1 MKLVSGN
8 QDLNHEELAVLCA
21 DIYNYSKLTEAD
33 QDSTHSNLKD
43 RLSLVKTMIVRNN
56 GTINRLIG
64 DSVLATFRG
73 VSDAVYA
80 AAEIHAAS
88 HKHNFKLNID
98 NQLMYRIGI
107 TYGDVIFD
115 TEEPY
120 GNIVNL
126 AARIEGLVEPGGIYI
141 TERAIEELDTTLPFR
156 VVYRG
161 KLRVKNINTPVIVN
175 EIILNKPISYNRPKD
190 IQFFRNIDTR
200 MLFIISLLI
209 LSIAIVIFVFSMGIL
224 FSVESML

>member
-1 MKLVSGN
+1 MKLVTKN
-8 QDLNHEELAVLCA
+8 EQLNHEQLAVLCA
-21 DIYNYSKLTEAD
+21 DIYNYSKLTEVNEDA
-33 QDSTHSNLKD
+33 THKNLKN
-43 RLSLVKTMIVRNN
+43 RLNIVENMIVRNN
-56 GTINRLIG
+56 GSVNRLIG
-64 DSVLATFRG
+64 DSVLATFRS

-88 HKHNFKLNID
+88 HKHNFSLNID

-126 AARIEGLVEPGGIYI
+126 ASRIEGLVEPGGIYI
-141 TERAIEELDTTLPFR
+141 TEYAIEQLDTTLPFR
-156 VVYRG
+156 IVYRG
-161 KLRVKNINTPVIVN
+161 KLRVKNIIKPVIVN
-175 EIILNKPISYNRPKD
+175 EIILNKPISYKAPKD
-190 IQFFRNIDTR
+190 FQFLRNIDTR
-200 MLFIISLLI
+200 LLFIISLLI

>member
-1 MKLVSGN
+1 MKLVSPN
-8 QDLNHEELAVLCA
+8 EELNHKKLAVLCA
-21 DIYNYSKLTEAD
+21 DIYNYSKLTEENEDA
-33 QDSTHSNLKD
+33 THSSLKQ
-43 RLSLVKTMIVRNN
+43 RLSIVETMITRNT
-56 GTINRLIG
+56 GTVNRLIG
-64 DSVLATFRG
+64 DSVLATFQS

-88 HKHNFKLNID
+88 HKHNFKLNVD

-107 TYGDVIFD
+107 TYGEVIFD

-126 AARIEGLVEPGGIYI
+126 ASRIEGLVEPGGIYI
-141 TERAIEELDTTLPFR
+141 TERAIKDLDTTLPFR
-156 VVYRG
+156 IVYRG
-161 KLRVKNINTPVIVN
+161 KLRVKNIVEPVIVN
-175 EIILNKPISYNRPKD
+175 EIILNKPISYKTPKD
-190 IQFFRNIDTR
+190 LQFLRAIDTR

-209 LSIAIVIFVFSMGIL
+209 LTIAIVIFVFSMGIL

>member
-1 MKLVSGN
+1 MKLVTN
-8 QDLNHEELAVLCA
+8 NRELNHKTLAVLCA
-21 DIYNYSKLTEAD
+21 DIYNYSKLTEENEEA
-33 QDSTHSNLKD
+33 THNNLKS
-43 RLSLVKTMIVRNN
+43 RLDIVEDIILRNN
-56 GTINRLIG
+56 GSVNRLIG
-64 DSVLATFRG
+64 DSLLSTFAR

-80 AAEIHAAS
+80 AAEINAAS
-88 HKHNFKLNID
+88 HKHNFNLNID

-126 AARIEGLVEPGGIYI
+126 ASRIEGLVEPGGIYI
-141 TERAIEELDTTLPFR
+141 TQNAIQQLETTLPFR
-156 VVYRG
+156 IVYRG
-161 KLRVKNINTPVIVN
+161 KLKVKNIVEPVVVN
-175 EIILNKPISYNRPKD
+175 EIILNKPISYKAPKD
-190 IQFFRNIDTR
+190 FQFLRNIDSR

-209 LSIAIVIFVFSMGIL
+209 LSIAIVIFIFSMGIL

>member
-1 MKLVSGN
+1 MRLITKN
-8 QDLNHEELAVLCA
+8 EELNHEELAVLCA
-21 DIYNYSKLTEAD
+21 DIYNYSKLTEDNEDA
-33 QDSTHSNLKD
+33 THNSLKQ
-43 RLSLVKTMIVRNN
+43 RISIVEGMIVRNN
-56 GTINRLIG
+56 GTVNRLIG
-64 DSVLATFRG
+64 DSVLATFQS

-126 AARIEGLVEPGGIYI
+126 ASRIEGLVEPGGIYI

-161 KLRVKNINTPVIVN
+161 KLRVKNINSPVIVN
-175 EIILNKPISYNRPKD
+175 EIILNKPISYNTPKEISFMRHVD
-190 IQFFRNIDTR
+190 MR
-200 MLFIISLLI
+200 MLFVASLLI
-209 LSIAIVIFVFSMGIL
+209 LVISIVIFVFSMGIL
-224 FSVESML
+224 FSVDSML

>member
-1 MKLVSGN
+1 MKLVSDN
-8 QDLNHEELAVLCA
+8 QDLNHKELAVLCA
-21 DIYNYSKLTEAD
+21 DIYNYSKLTEEDEDA
-33 QDSTHSNLKD
+33 THNNLKD
-43 RLSLVKTMIVRNN
+43 RLTIVEAMIVRNN
-56 GTINRLIG
+56 GKINRLIG
-64 DSVLATFRG
+64 DSVLAIFNS

-115 TEEPY
+115 TDEPY

-126 AARIEGLVEPGGIYI
+126 ASRIEGLVEPGGIYI
-141 TERAIEELDTTLPFR
+141 TERAINELDTTLPFR

-175 EIILNKPISYNRPKD
+175 EIILNKPISYNKPKD
-190 IQFFRNIDTR
+190 FQFLRNVDTR

-209 LSIAIVIFVFSMGIL
+209 LSIAIIIFVFSMGIL

>member
-1 MKLVSGN
+1 MKLVTN
-8 QDLNHEELAVLCA
+8 NEQLNHEEMAVLCA
-21 DIYNYSKLTEAD
+21 DIYNYSKLTEANED
-33 QDSTHSNLKD
+33 ATHNSLKQ
-43 RLSLVKTMIVRNN
+43 RLSIVEKMIVRNN
-56 GTINRLIG
+56 GTVNRLIG
-64 DSVLATFRG
+64 DSVLATFQN

-115 TEEPY
+115 TDEPY

-126 AARIEGLVEPGGIYI
+126 ASRIEGLVEPGGIYI

-156 VVYRG
+156 IVYRG
-161 KLRVKNINTPVIVN
+161 KLRVKNINNPVIVN
-175 EIILNKPISYNRPKD
+175 EIILNKPISYNTPKEISLMRHVD
-190 IQFFRNIDTR
+190 MR
-200 MLFIISLLI
+200 MLFIASLLI
-209 LSIAIVIFVFSMGIL
+209 LAISIVIFFFSMGIL
-224 FSVESML
+224 FSVDSML